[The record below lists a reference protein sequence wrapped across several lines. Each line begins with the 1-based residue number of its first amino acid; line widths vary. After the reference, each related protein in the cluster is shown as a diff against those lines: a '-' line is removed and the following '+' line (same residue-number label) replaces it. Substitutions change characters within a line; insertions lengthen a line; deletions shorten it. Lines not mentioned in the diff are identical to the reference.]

1 MTLSFE
7 IFINKINKSIS
18 FNTTE
23 FLMKYYL
30 LKKKLRNKIIKKK
43 KKTIPTTYTNHKEEF
58 HFIRSLMYFFLGYSV
73 EEVRHVLACHIYT
86 NFKRNP

>member
-43 KKTIPTTYTNHKEEF
+43 KKKNNSYYLYKSQGGVSFYP
-58 HFIRSLMYFFLGYSV
+58 
-73 EEVRHVLACHIYT
+73 
-86 NFKRNP
+86 

>member
-30 LKKKLRNKIIKKK
+30 LKKIEKQN
-43 KKTIPTTYTNHKEEF
+43 N
-58 HFIRSLMYFFLGYSV
+58 
-73 EEVRHVLACHIYT
+73 
-86 NFKRNP
+86 

>member
-43 KKTIPTTYTNHKEEF
+43 KKQFLLLIQITRRS
-58 HFIRSLMYFFLGYSV
+58 FILSIV
-73 EEVRHVLACHIYT
+73 
-86 NFKRNP
+86 